1 MNTPT
6 PHLVFSALSD
16 PTRLGI
22 LAMLRERPH
31 TVGEI
36 VRAGSLAGPT
46 ITRHL
51 DALEQAGLIRR
62 SKRAQERICE
72 LERGGFQ
79 AASQWLHPFEAFWS
93 TSLDNLDRL
102 LKEDSQP

>member
-1 MNTPT
+1 MKIQD
-6 PHLVFSALSD
+6 PHLVFAALSD

-22 LAMLRERPH
+22 LALLRERPH

-36 VRAGSLAGPT
+36 VRSGTLAGPT

-72 LERGGFQ
+72 LQHSGFQ
-79 AASQWLHPFEAFWS
+79 TARQWLHPFEAFWS
-93 TSLDNLDRL
+93 ASLDQLDQL
-102 LKEDSQP
+102 LNEENAP